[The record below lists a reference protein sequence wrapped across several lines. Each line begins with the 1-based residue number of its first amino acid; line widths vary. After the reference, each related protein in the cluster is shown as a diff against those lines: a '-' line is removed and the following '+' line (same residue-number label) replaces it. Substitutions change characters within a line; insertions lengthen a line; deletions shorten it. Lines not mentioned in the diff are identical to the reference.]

1 MKQKD
6 IRVCGS
12 VRSNR
17 KGMPAIPKADM
28 DALTQGKW
36 IDVQNGDM
44 NLLVWRDRKDVWLLY
59 NHISPLLTSSFKRRD
74 ERGAK
79 VDLVCPQAIHDYF
92 YQARAVDI
100 DNQLHYS
107 YPIGR
112 KSKKCWPRLA
122 WWLID
127 MCIVNAYI
135 LWSMGK
141 RDCTQLQFREE
152 LMFSL
157 VKLFGSDREAVQVS
171 RGANVSVALAKDHYL
186 KHADTRA
193 DCVYC
198 SHQPENRVTSS
209 YQCAKCLAHLCIGR
223 CFANYHNK

>member
-1 MKQKD
+1 
-6 IRVCGS
+6 
-12 VRSNR
+12 
-17 KGMPAIPKADM
+17 
-28 DALTQGKW
+28 
-36 IDVQNGDM
+36 M

-59 NHISPLLTSSFKRRD
+59 NHISPLLTTSLKRRD
-74 ERGAK
+74 ERGAN
-79 VDLVCPQAIHDYF
+79 VELVCPQAIHDYF
-92 YQARAVDI
+92 YQARSVDI

-152 LMFSL
+152 LMYSL
-157 VKLFGSDREAVQVS
+157 VKLFGSDRKAMQAS
-171 RGANVSVALAKDHYL
+171 RGANVSVALAKDHYPL
-186 KHADTRA
+186 HVEERGDCRVCSRTSCNRTQTR
-193 DCVYC
+193 VI
-198 SHQPENRVTSS
+198 
-209 YQCAKCLAHLCIGR
+209 CAKCSVHLCIGN
-223 CFANYHNK
+223 CFKLFHM